1 MMKNVMAGFWVCA
14 VTLASCYAAVTWIVG
29 RAPAEEQTHYEG
41 LQYKKLPAMNIPIVA
56 EGAVQGYVIAN
67 LVFTAD
73 AKTLREISVPP
84 EAFIQDE
91 VFRHVYSDETLD
103 FKKLSRYNV
112 NGMIV
117 NVREKIN
124 KRLGAEIVKEILV
137 ENFNFVD
144 KSDIR
149 S

>member
-1 MMKNVMAGFWVCA
+1 M
-14 VTLASCYAAVTWIVG
+14 TWIVG
-29 RAPAEEQTHYEG
+29 RAPAEEQAHYEG

-112 NGMIV
+112 NGMIA

>member
-1 MMKNVMAGFWVCA
+1 MIRNVIAGFWVCA
-14 VTLASCYAAVTWIVG
+14 VTVMSCYAAVTWVIG
-29 RAPAEEQTHYEG
+29 AAPAEEKGGYEG
-41 LQYKKLPAMNIPIVA
+41 LQYKKLPALNIPIIA
-56 EGAVQGYVIAN
+56 EGAVQGYVVAN

-91 VFRHVYSDETLD
+91 VFRYVYADETLD
-103 FKKLSRYNV
+103 FKRLSRYNV
-112 NGMIV
+112 NAMIG
-117 NVREKIN
+117 NVRERIN

>member
-1 MMKNVMAGFWVCA
+1 MIKNVMAGFWVCA
-14 VTLASCYAAVTWIVG
+14 VTLVSCYAAVTWTFGKTQVEDKG
-29 RAPAEEQTHYEG
+29 SYEG
-41 LQYKKLPAMNIPIVA
+41 LQYKKLPAMNIPIIA

-73 AKTLREISVPP
+73 AKTLREIPIPP

-91 VFRHVYSDETLD
+91 LFRYVYADESLD
-103 FKKLSRYNV
+103 FRKLSRYNV
-112 NGMIV
+112 NGMIS

-124 KRLGAEIVKEILV
+124 KRLGAEIVREILV

-144 KSDIR
+144 KSAIR

>member
-14 VTLASCYAAVTWIVG
+14 VTLASCYAAVTWTVG
-29 RAPAEEQTHYEG
+29 KAPAEEQSHYEG

-112 NGMIV
+112 NGMIA

>member
-1 MMKNVMAGFWVCA
+1 MIKNVFAGFWICT
-14 VTLASCYAAVTWIVG
+14 VTLASCYAAITWMTGQV
-29 RAPAEEQTHYEG
+29 APMEKEIFEG
-41 LQYKKLPAMNIPIVA
+41 LQYKKLPTLNVPIIVG
-56 EGAVQGYVIAN
+56 GAVQGYVVAN

-73 AKTLREISVPP
+73 SETLRQIAVPAEVFVQD
-84 EAFIQDE
+84 EAFRYIYTDE
-91 VFRHVYSDETLD
+91 ALD
-103 FKKLSRYNV
+103 FRKLSRYNV
-112 NGMIV
+112 NAMLGA
-117 NVREKIN
+117 VRERIN

>member
-1 MMKNVMAGFWVCA
+1 MIKNVMAGFWVCA
-14 VTLASCYAAVTWIVG
+14 VTLASCYAAVTWAVG
-29 RAPAEEQTHYEG
+29 KPPTEEKGNYEG

-56 EGAVQGYVIAN
+56 EGAVRGYVVAN

-91 VFRHVYSDETLD
+91 VFRHVYADETLD
-103 FKKLSRYNV
+103 FKRLSRYNV
-112 NGMIV
+112 NGMIAS
-117 NVREKIN
+117 VREKIN